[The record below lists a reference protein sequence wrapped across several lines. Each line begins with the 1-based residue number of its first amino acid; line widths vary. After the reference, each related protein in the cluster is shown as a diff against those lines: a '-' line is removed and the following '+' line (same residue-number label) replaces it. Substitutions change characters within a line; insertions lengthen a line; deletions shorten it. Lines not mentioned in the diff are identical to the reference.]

1 MPEEATMIN
10 DPQDPSPTI
19 AEMAQQR
26 PGSGYTPTAGEQGML
41 NQFNQRQ
48 ADLDRI
54 ANAGGGVGILADPA
68 DADNA
73 EKSAR
78 WAAED
83 QANKLKYPAGVGPS
97 VPGASLAPRLAAPP
111 PTAASP
117 EQAAIA
123 QSRQQRRAEKLAY
136 ADGGK
141 PETAEQ
147 LLARISGKYGVSNS
161 STPTPQ
167 PQAAPAPAPTPQAA
181 APGSMIQQATGLLR
195 GRAAQIDRAVNGY
208 VQGGK
213 IRGPG
218 TATSDS
224 IAGVTGTG
232 RPIRVANGERIVS
245 VAQDKALQRIAEML
259 GYDSVD
265 AMFEKLTGKPVGPT
279 IKGGKAAAANGLPPG
294 TVDDGAG
301 GVYTPEPGFNPGQ
314 AVVNLF
320 KDSAQAARSGVDY
333 NQVRQNRI
341 QQESAPPV
349 PLGNE
354 GSSVPVAVTNTSQHP
369 LSVPASRAAG
379 AAILGAV
386 NTDLPPDLTTKDIVP
401 GGYLDR
407 GDGIVAQR
415 NGKGQLNVT
424 NVGTGDLTDPT
435 RRAVDDSA
443 SALIDQKGSTYNP
456 QAQLARMQASRL
468 MTDATDNT
476 ITDPA
481 VRENAQKGLAILVA
495 AQQGTAKAGL
505 EAAQGDL
512 AKQQAASAN
521 QLMALHQEYL
531 NPATTPQRRDELH
544 SIIRTLSGK
553 EREPTNLQ
561 VTEVEEPLD
570 PKQPLLGNKKIP
582 YVFDPRSGQSRPML
596 QPSQSQDATA
606 QAKAAIARGAN
617 KAAVNARLKQLG
629 LPEVQ

>member
-1 MPEEATMIN
+1 MIN
-10 DPQDPSPTI
+10 DPQDPSSVI
-19 AEMAQQR
+19 SSMAQQR
-26 PGSGYTPTAGEQGML
+26 TGSGYTPTAGEQGML

-48 ADLDRI
+48 AELDRI
-54 ANAGGGVGILADPA
+54 ANSGGGLGVIADPA

-73 EKSAR
+73 EKTAR

-83 QANKLKYPAGVGPS
+83 ANKQAPAVQYQPAMPPAGP
-97 VPGASLAPRLAAPP
+97 AI
-111 PTAASP
+111 AASP
-117 EQAAIA
+117 EQAAIGL
-123 QSRQQRRAEKLAY
+123 SRQQRRAEKLAF
-136 ADGGK
+136 AEGGK

-161 STPTPQ
+161 SMPAPQPQ
-167 PQAAPAPAPTPQAA
+167 PQAAPTPTTQAQ
-181 APGSMIQQATGLLR
+181 PGGLIQQAAGMLK
-195 GRAAQIDRAVNGY
+195 GRAAAIDKAAGY
-208 VQGGK
+208 AQGGK
-213 IRGPG
+213 IKGPG

-232 RPIRVANGERIVS
+232 QPIRVANGERIVS
-245 VAQDKALQRIAEML
+245 VAQDQLLQRLAKAM
-259 GYDSVD
+259 GFKSVD
-265 AMFEKLTGKPVGPT
+265 EFFEAGTGKPVGPT
-279 IKGGKAAAANGLPPG
+279 VKGGKAAAANGLPPG

-354 GSSVPVAVTNTSQHP
+354 GRSVPVAVTNTSQHP

-407 GDGIVAQR
+407 GNGIVAQR
-415 NGKGQLNVT
+415 GTNGQLNVT
-424 NVGTGDLTDPT
+424 NVGTGELTDPT

-443 SALIDQKGSTYNP
+443 SALIDQKNSTYNP
-456 QAQLARMQASRL
+456 QAQLARMQAGR
-468 MTDATDNT
+468 MATDAMDNS

-481 VRENAQKGLAILVA
+481 AKGDAVRGLAILQA
-495 AQQGTAKAGL
+495 AQQGNAKAGL

-512 AKQQAASAN
+512 AKQQAASAG
-521 QLMALHQEYL
+521 QLMALHQEYM
-531 NPATTPQRRDELH
+531 NPKTTPKRRDELH
-544 SIIRTLSGK
+544 GIIRTLSGK

-617 KAAVNARLKQLG
+617 KAVVNARLKALG